1 MGRTIFSM
9 IVVGAV
15 AGSACAQG
23 LHSPAPVAPVPA
35 PFAPQWMAPVVAW
48 RASTVSN
55 FGWSSPGITGGYALG
70 GSYYGVPYY
79 GYYSMPTTPLN
90 ARPVEVPALQ
100 GAGGM
105 GSAALLPELP
115 AELTIEFPA
124 SATVTL
130 DGVAVP
136 GTGTLQQWKSP
147 PLKVGQRH
155 TFTVIARWTL
165 DGRKF
170 EWDRAVTLGAGERG
184 RVAVARGFPVPD

>member
-1 MGRTIFSM
+1 MGRTIFSV
-9 IVVGAV
+9 IVVGIV

-23 LHSPAPVAPVPA
+23 FHSPAPVAPA

-48 RASTVSN
+48 RAGMGSN
-55 FGWSSPGITGGYALG
+55 LGWSSPGITGGFALG
-70 GSYYGVPYY
+70 RSYYGLPYY
-79 GYYSMPTTPLN
+79 GYYSTPTTSSN
-90 ARPVEVPALQ
+90 TRPVEVPALQ
-100 GAGGM
+100 GAGGN

-130 DGVAVP
+130 DGVPVP
-136 GTGTLQQWKSP
+136 GTGALQQWKSP

-155 TFTVIARWTL
+155 TFTVTARWTL

-170 EWDRAVTLGAGERG
+170 EWDRAVALGAGERG